1 MVGGIASSTAAV
13 AGAMDGGVVGV
24 QERSG
29 AEEGAGGG
37 SAAAKGDDGRGEGGG
52 VLAGEVGVGEGDLLT
67 ACWWCCGS

>member
-1 MVGGIASSTAAV
+1 MVGGRASSTAAV
-13 AGAMDGGVVGV
+13 AGAVDGGVVGV
-24 QERSG
+24 QEKSG